1 MRRRSVM
8 GHEEFRRVGL
18 LVIVALS
25 GWLAACE
32 RSSTPAAGTSKETRA
47 VGTSGELRSAGM
59 SGVAPAALEPWVPE
73 LGEIMSLQQ
82 MRHTKLWLAGQAKN
96 WDLAA
101 YEVKEL
107 REGFDAV
114 IKYHPTHD
122 DSPVA
127 PSDAIPRMMTEPL
140 KELAAIVVRKDS
152 QAFTEAYD
160 AVTSACN
167 SCHQATNV
175 GFNRLQRPTMNP
187 YPDQVFSPP
196 PQ

>member
-1 MRRRSVM
+1 M
-8 GHEEFRRVGL
+8 GHEESRRAGL

-32 RSSTPAAGTSKETRA
+32 RSSTPAAGTGKETPA
-47 VGTSGELRSAGM
+47 VGTSGDLRAAGM
-59 SGVAPAALEPWVPE
+59 SGVSPAAPEPWVPE

-82 MRHTKLWLAGQAKN
+82 MRHTKLWFAGQAKN

-107 REGFDAV
+107 SEGFDAV
-114 IKYHPTHD
+114 IKYHPTHE

-127 PSDAIPRMMTEPL
+127 PSDVIPRMVTEPL
-140 KELAAIVVRKDS
+140 KELAAIVARKDPK
-152 QAFTEAYD
+152 AFTEAYD
-160 AVTSACN
+160 TLTSACN
-167 SCHQATNV
+167 NCHQASKV

>member
-1 MRRRSVM
+1 M
-8 GHEEFRRVGL
+8 GHEEFQRAGL

-32 RSSTPAAGTSKETRA
+32 RSSTPAAGTGKETPA
-47 VGTSGELRSAGM
+47 VGTSGELRAAGM
-59 SGVAPAALEPWVPE
+59 SGVAPAAPEPWVPE

-82 MRHTKLWLAGQAKN
+82 MRHTKLWFAGQAKN

-107 REGFDAV
+107 SEGFDAV
-114 IKYHPTHD
+114 IKYHPTHE

-127 PSDAIPRMMTEPL
+127 LSDVIPRMVTEPL
-140 KELAAIVVRKDS
+140 KELAASVARKDPK
-152 QAFTEAYD
+152 AFTEAYD
-160 AVTSACN
+160 ALTSACN
-167 SCHQATNV
+167 NCHQATNV

>member
-1 MRRRSVM
+1 MRPRSVV
-8 GHEEFRRVGL
+8 GHEECQGVGL

-47 VGTSGELRSAGM
+47 VGTSG
-59 SGVAPAALEPWVPE
+59 VAPAALESWVPE

-82 MRHTKLWLAGQAKN
+82 MRHTKLWFAGQAKN

-140 KELAAIVVRKDS
+140 KELAAIVARKDS